1 MKLNLKRIVSYCV
14 PVFVLIILCYS
25 PSIASTDYSP
35 TEGWRTSTPEKQGI
49 DSGELI
55 EMMIIIQKMEAH
67 FDSITI
73 VRNGYLVTDAYF
85 YPFEK
90 GLKHIIHSCTKS
102 ITSALI
108 GIAIDKG
115 YIKSIDQPVIEFFPD
130 KSFNNL
136 DGNKRNMTV
145 KHLLMM
151 APGIKCRDSY
161 KYQWDGLKQM
171 MSSDDWVQHFLDL
184 PMAEAPGERFEY
196 CNGASFI
203 LGAIIQKVTEM
214 KLRDFADQYLFDP
227 LGITDVSWKENPQ
240 GINIGWGEIWLNP
253 HDMAKFGLL
262 FLNKGHWNGK
272 QVVSESWVDLST
284 QGHIKQ
290 DLFDQYGFQW
300 HLDNAGYYMAVGYGG
315 QYIFVIPNKNM
326 VVVFTGIHL
335 ESDFFYANTLLKN
348 WIIPAATSSVPL
360 PKNSDKNQQLSSML
374 NEMADSNSAKP
385 VPSLPELAIK
395 ITGKKYNFEENAL
408 SLKSLTFKFTKKS
421 DVMHIDWLGNRG
433 SVYQHI
439 VGLDD
444 VYRLQGYGEER
455 WARKGAWIR
464 KDYFSQ
470 YYFSHYYHNV
480 GSTIKGVATMVFKD
494 DKVLVEIKGTDN
506 VTDIS
511 LKGVCSKE

>member
-1 MKLNLKRIVSYCV
+1 MKLNLKRIVSYGL
-14 PVFVLIILCYS
+14 PVFVLIILCCS
-25 PSIASTDYSP
+25 PSIASTDYYP

-49 DSGELI
+49 DSGKLL
-55 EMMIIIQKMEAH
+55 EMMKHIQKMEAH
-67 FDSITI
+67 FDSISI
-73 VRNGYLVTDAYF
+73 VRNRHLVTDAYF
-85 YPFEK
+85 FPFEK
-90 GLKHIIHSCTKS
+90 GLKHIIHSSTKS
-102 ITSALI
+102 ITSALV

-136 DGNKRNMTV
+136 DDNKRAMTL

-151 APGIKCRDSY
+151 ASGIKCRDSW
-161 KYQWDGLKQM
+161 KYEWVGLEQM
-171 MSSDDWVQHFLDL
+171 KSSDDWVQFFLDL
-184 PMAEAPGERFEY
+184 PMSETPGERFEY

-240 GINIGWGEIWLNP
+240 GINIGWGQIWLNP

-284 QGHIKQ
+284 QGHIKE
-290 DLFDQYGFQW
+290 DYFDQYGFQW
-300 HLDNAGYYMAVGYGG
+300 RLDNAGYYMAVGYGG

-326 VVVFTGIHL
+326 VVVFTGIHVGY
-335 ESDFFYANTLLKN
+335 EIFRANTLLKYY
-348 WIIPAATSSVPL
+348 IIRAATSSVPL
-360 PKNSDKNQQLSSML
+360 PENSDKYRQLSSMM
-374 NEMADSNSAKP
+374 NEMASSNSAKP

-395 ITGKKYNFEENAL
+395 ISGKTYNFEENVL
-408 SLKSLTFKFTKKS
+408 GIKSLTFNFNNKS
-421 DVMHIDWLGNRG
+421 DVMYIDWHGIRDK
-433 SVYQHI
+433 VYQHI

-444 VYRLQGYGEER
+444 VYRIQGSGVER

-464 KDYFSQ
+464 KDTFSV
-470 YYFSHYYHNV
+470 YYHNV
-480 GSTIKGVATMVFKD
+480 GNTIKGWATMAFEN
-494 DKVLVEIKGTDN
+494 DKVSAEIKDKDAVN
-506 VTDIS
+506 IFY
-511 LKGVCSKE
+511 LRGVYSRE

>member
-1 MKLNLKRIVSYCV
+1 MKLNLKRIVSYGL
-14 PVFVLIILCYS
+14 PVFVLIVSCYS
-25 PSIASTDYSP
+25 PSIISTDYSP

-161 KYQWDGLKQM
+161 KYRWVGLEQM
-171 MSSDDWVQHFLDL
+171 KSSDDWVQFFLDL
-184 PMAEAPGERFEY
+184 PMSEAPGERFEY

-214 KLRDFADQYLFDP
+214 KLRDFADQYLFAP

-240 GINIGWGEIWLNP
+240 GINIGFSRIWLNP

-335 ESDFFYANTLLKN
+335 KSGFFYANTLLKN

-374 NEMADSNSAKP
+374 NEMASSNPAKP

-395 ITGKKYNFEENAL
+395 ITGKTYNLEENVL
-408 SLKSLTFKFTKKS
+408 GLKSLTFNFYKIG
-421 DVMHIDWLGNRG
+421 DLMYIDRHEIGDK
-433 SVYQHI
+433 VYPLI

-444 VYRLQGYGEER
+444 VYRITRSDRGR
-455 WARKGAWIR
+455 VASKGTWIR
-464 KDYFSQ
+464 KDTFMIYM
-470 YYFSHYYHNV
+470 HHV
-480 GSTIKGVATMVFKD
+480 GYTTKPVTTMVFKD
-494 DKVLVEIKGTDN
+494 DKVLVEIKGQISGWP
-506 VTDIS
+506 DIS
-511 LKGVCSKE
+511 LKGVYSKE